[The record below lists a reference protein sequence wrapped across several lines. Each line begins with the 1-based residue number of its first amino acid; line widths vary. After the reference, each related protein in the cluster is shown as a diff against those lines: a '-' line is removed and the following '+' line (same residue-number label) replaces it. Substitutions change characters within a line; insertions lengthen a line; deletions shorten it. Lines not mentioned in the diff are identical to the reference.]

1 MGYSSSLCYCDIE
14 RYNYATV
21 TYIYSVLPHSLPNMS
36 FQWCLLCLS
45 LVIWIILANYCNI
58 IVHLT
63 LTYINMFL
71 LKMTSYKQFGCS
83 WKSSC
88 LTDKCLTPITFQTKG
103 PCRGNSLKRAPK
115 GNKVL
120 ENSPDSSHGI
130 CAANDNGDK
139 KNHRGK
145 RGAVEKT
152 FLPHGNLS
160 RWSHVGLKE
169 CFSVCMCV
177 CVFTSRMAE
186 TDQCINISTVSK
198 SKEHRT
204 KTTSFFL
211 SYVHTVLH
219 IKIVCHAYT
228 DYYLVQQFVKL
239 DVA

>member
-1 MGYSSSLCYCDIE
+1 MLLGVYTRWKCYNCFNLHDATIKKVVSFFKGYTDISRIKSYIVLINHRRLNAINSLYKLGYSSSLCYCDIE
-14 RYNYATV
+14 RYSYATV

-139 KNHRGK
+139 KKSPGGK
-145 RGAVEKT
+145 GCCWKDISPARKFV
-152 FLPHGNLS
+152 
-160 RWSHVGLKE
+160 
-169 CFSVCMCV
+169 SV
-177 CVFTSRMAE
+177 
-186 TDQCINISTVSK
+186 K
-198 SKEHRT
+198 SCRPQR
-204 KTTSFFL
+204 
-211 SYVHTVLH
+211 VL
-219 IKIVCHAYT
+219 
-228 DYYLVQQFVKL
+228 
-239 DVA
+239 